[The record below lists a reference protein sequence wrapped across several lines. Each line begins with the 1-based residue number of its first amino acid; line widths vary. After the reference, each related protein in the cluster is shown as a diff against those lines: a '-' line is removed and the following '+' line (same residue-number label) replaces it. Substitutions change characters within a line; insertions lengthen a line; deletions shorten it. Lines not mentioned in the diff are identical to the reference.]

1 MAWAPEEDD
10 FLMGYSLVNGF
21 RTSAFLVGWST
32 PSHTFAARS
41 GGDLACGKVVVTA
54 NGCNAHPSNQSMWHL
69 VHQHRASAWRYASRC
84 FSPMTGRLGSE
95 VLLQMPSRRKTHSV
109 SVLSWLG
116 ITRVSDADGLST
128 DAVRVAPDAATPP
141 RRATMRHRARRH
153 GSSFRSRKN
162 DRRMPSIH
170 RQVSEHQPFYCGQ
183 PK

>member
-21 RTSAFLVGWST
+21 RTSAFLVVWST

-41 GGDLACGKVVVTA
+41 SGDLACGKVVVTA

-84 FSPMTGRLGSE
+84 FSPEAGRLGGE

-109 SVLSWLG
+109 SVLSWLS
-116 ITRVSDADGLST
+116 ITRVSDAEGLSA
-128 DAVRVAPDAATPP
+128 DAVRVAPGAATPS
-141 RRATMRHRARRH
+141 RRATMRLRARRH

-162 DRRMPSIH
+162 DRRMPSIY
-170 RQVSEHQPFYCGQ
+170 RQVSEHQQFYCGQ

>member
-21 RTSAFLVGWST
+21 RTSAFLVVWST

-41 GGDLACGKVVVTA
+41 SGDLACGKVVATA
-54 NGCNAHPSNQSMWHL
+54 NGCNAHPSNQPMWHL

-84 FSPMTGRLGSE
+84 FSTAAGRLGGE

-109 SVLSWLG
+109 YVLSSLG
-116 ITRVSDADGLST
+116 ITRMSDADGLSA

-153 GSSFRSRKN
+153 GSSFRSKRN
-162 DRRMPSIH
+162 DRRMPSIR
-170 RQVSEHQPFYCGQ
+170 RQVSEHQQFYCGQ